1 MGRTSLSKKL
11 EFSALMPCD
20 SEFLYRWHT
29 MPRAINRLTPP
40 WEKVNIISHPSTLAE
55 NEKVHVRLSGL
66 IDWHLKIFDIIEG
79 KTFSDT
85 QLIGP
90 FLDWTH
96 IHSMQPVNETSSL
109 LVERVNFK
117 LPVFDSLLS
126 SLVCRFKLK
135 PLFDYRFRTLY
146 HDIKLHYKLKDKKH
160 MKILITGSSGLVGS
174 ALFDFL
180 ASGGNNVY
188 KLVRQE
194 PISPNE
200 IKWNPDKEE
209 IELTKIEGFDAIIH
223 LAGEN
228 IANKRW
234 TKTQKEK
241 IANSRILGTRFLV
254 NAINKLQN
262 PPHTFISA
270 SAIGFYGSR
279 RDESLSETSKSGSDF
294 LADTCIKWEDET
306 KNLTNKSIR
315 VANAR
320 FGIIL
325 DPRAGALSKLVP
337 IFWIGGGGILGNGKQ
352 WMSWI
357 ALDDVL
363 GSLLHI
369 LTTDK
374 ISGPVNVVAPN
385 PLKNSDFTKVLAK
398 VMFRPALFPAPAIA
412 LRLALGEMADA
423 LLLSSA
429 RVEPK
434 VLTET
439 GFEFSYPDLESAL
452 KHMLA

>member
-1 MGRTSLSKKL
+1 
-11 EFSALMPCD
+11 MPCD

-40 WEKVNIISHPSTLAE
+40 WEKVKIISHPASLVE

-66 IDWHLKIFDIIEG
+66 IDWHLKIFNIIEG

-96 IHSMQPVNETSSL
+96 IHSMQTVNESSSL
-109 LVERVNFK
+109 LVERISFK
-117 LPVFDSLLS
+117 LPILDSILS
-126 SLVCRFKLK
+126 SWVCNYKLK
-135 PLFDYRFRTLY
+135 PLFDYRFRTLF
-146 HDIKLHYKLKDKKH
+146 HDIKIHYKLKDKKH
-160 MKILITGSSGLVGS
+160 MKVLITGSSGLVGS
-174 ALFDFL
+174 ALLDFL
-180 ASGGNNVY
+180 ASGGHQVF
-188 KLVRQE
+188 KLVRQD
-194 PISPNE
+194 PLSPNE
-200 IKWNPDKEE
+200 INWNPESQ
-209 IELTKIEGFDAIIH
+209 KIDLAKLENFDVIIH

-234 TKTQKEK
+234 TKSQQKK
-241 IANSRILGTRFLV
+241 IADSRILGTRFLV
-254 NAINKLQN
+254 DSINKLQN

-270 SAIGFYGSR
+270 SAIGFYGDR
-279 RDESLSETSKSGSDF
+279 GEEILSENSSAGSDF
-294 LADTCIKWEDET
+294 LADTCIKWEQET
-306 KNLTNKSIR
+306 KSFKNKSIR
-315 VANAR
+315 VVNAR

-325 DPRAGALSKLVP
+325 DPRAGALSKLLP

-363 GSLLHI
+363 GSLMHI
-369 LTTDK
+369 INTPS
-374 ISGPVNVVAPN
+374 ISGPVNIVAPN

-398 VMFRPALFPAPAIA
+398 VMFRPALFPAPAFA
-412 LRLALGEMADA
+412 LRLALGKMADA
-423 LLLSSA
+423 LLLSST

-434 VLTET
+434 ILNET

-452 KHMLA
+452 KHMIN

>member
-1 MGRTSLSKKL
+1 MGRSGLSKKL

-40 WEKVNIISHPSTLAE
+40 WEKVSIISHPASLAE

-66 IDWHLKIFDIIEG
+66 IDWHLKIFNIIEG

-90 FLDWTH
+90 FMNWTH
-96 IHSMQPVNETSSL
+96 IHSMQPVNDSSSL
-109 LVERVNFK
+109 LVERVHFK
-117 LPVFDSLLS
+117 LPILDSLLS
-126 SLVCRFKLK
+126 GLVCRLKLK

-146 HDIKLHYKLKDKKH
+146 HDIKIHYKLKDKKQ

-180 ASGGNNVY
+180 ASGGHQVY
-188 KLVRQE
+188 KMVRDKS
-194 PISPNE
+194 ISPNE
-200 IKWNPDKEE
+200 ITWDPEKGE
-209 IELTKIEGFDAIIH
+209 IDLLKLENFDAIIH

-234 TKTQKEK
+234 TKAQKEK
-241 IANSRILGTRFLV
+241 IANSRIMGTRLLV
-254 NAINKLQN
+254 DAINKLKN
-262 PPHTFISA
+262 PPSIFISA

-279 RDESLSETSKSGSDF
+279 EDENLDENSKPGTDF
-294 LADTCIKWEDET
+294 LADTCIKWEEES
-306 KNLTNKSIR
+306 KKLHNKSIR
-315 VANAR
+315 VVNTR

-325 DPRAGALSKLVP
+325 DPRAGALSKLIP
-337 IFWIGGGGILGNGKQ
+337 IFCIGGGGILGDGKQ

-363 GSLLHI
+363 GALMHI
-369 LTTDK
+369 LANDK
-374 ISGPVNVVAPN
+374 ISGPVNLVAPN
-385 PLKNSDFTKVLAK
+385 PHTNFDFTKILAK
-398 VMFRPALFPAPAIA
+398 VMNRPALIPAPAFA
-412 LRLALGEMADA
+412 LKIVLGEMAEA

-434 VLTET
+434 VLRDS
-439 GFEFSYPDLESAL
+439 GFEFAYPGLESAL
-452 KHMLA
+452 RHML

>member
-1 MGRTSLSKKL
+1 LSKKI

-40 WEKVNIISHPSTLAE
+40 WEKVKIISHPASLVE

-66 IDWHLKIFDIIEG
+66 IDWHLKIFNIIEG

-96 IHSMQPVNETSSL
+96 IHSMQTVNESSSL
-109 LVERVNFK
+109 LVERISFK
-117 LPVFDSLLS
+117 LPILDSILS
-126 SLVCRFKLK
+126 SWVCNYKLK
-135 PLFDYRFRTLY
+135 PLFDYRFRTLF
-146 HDIKLHYKLKDKKH
+146 HDIKIHYKLKDKKH
-160 MKILITGSSGLVGS
+160 MKVLITGSSGLVGS
-174 ALFDFL
+174 ALLDFL
-180 ASGGNNVY
+180 ASGGHQVF
-188 KLVRQE
+188 KLVRQD
-194 PISPNE
+194 PLSPNE
-200 IKWNPDKEE
+200 INWNPESQ
-209 IELTKIEGFDAIIH
+209 KIDLAKLENFDVIIH

-234 TKTQKEK
+234 TKSQQKK
-241 IANSRILGTRFLV
+241 IADSRILGTRFLV
-254 NAINKLQN
+254 DSINKLQN

-270 SAIGFYGSR
+270 SAIGFYGDR
-279 RDESLSETSKSGSDF
+279 GEEILSENSSAGSDF
-294 LADTCIKWEDET
+294 LADTCIKWEQET
-306 KNLTNKSIR
+306 KSFKNKSIR
-315 VANAR
+315 VVNAR

-325 DPRAGALSKLVP
+325 DPRAGALSKLLP

-363 GSLLHI
+363 GSLMHI
-369 LTTDK
+369 INTPS
-374 ISGPVNVVAPN
+374 ISGPVNIVAPN

-398 VMFRPALFPAPAIA
+398 VMFRPALFPAPAFA
-412 LRLALGEMADA
+412 LRLALGKMADA
-423 LLLSSA
+423 LLLSST

-434 VLTET
+434 ILNET

-452 KHMLA
+452 KHMIN